1 MKSDNRIAFLD
12 YLRVVACFMVI
23 FAHCCEPFYFSDDGG
38 CLLRNASDAGWIA
51 GVVSACVA
59 CVPLFV
65 MASSYLLF
73 PVTKPAGEFLKR
85 RFSRIFIP
93 FAVWS
98 CVYCAFSGGG
108 WRELPFNFPMSGAH
122 MWFVPMLMGLY
133 LVMPVLSP
141 WAESLTAR
149 QLRGWLAIWLLTT
162 TFPFVRKL
170 AASVLG
176 SVGGSEPFLWGEALW
191 NDFGGFHYVSGFVG
205 YVLLGFY
212 FRKFVPELS
221 WRKTLLSAVP
231 LWLVGWAFICLVF
244 LCRIPL
250 EEGWPVKGPLSLAL
264 DLELGW
270 RTCTTGVALTAA
282 GAFLVIRKLTTQGAF
297 YHLVIRPLAGASFG
311 TYLAHMLV
319 LVPVLAWIRPHF
331 PTPVTMVLA
340 AVLTFVLTSLLSLV
354 LGRLPFVG
362 RFIAP

>member
-1 MKSDNRIAFLD
+1 MSTWRT
-12 YLRVVACFMVI
+12 CT
-23 FAHCCEPFYFSDDGG
+23 P
-38 CLLRNASDAGWIA
+38 
-51 GVVSACVA
+51 VSSVTRPAIRSRSSCVA
-59 CVPLFV
+59 WRSGTGYGMPTFTRRLAMFP
-65 MASSYLLF
+65 ASSTDASGRAEKSARA
-73 PVTKPAGEFLKR
+73 PIPIKPPEVPPASVS
-85 RFSRIFIP
+85 SR
-93 FAVWS
+93 A
-98 CVYCAFSGGG
+98 
-108 WRELPFNFPMSGAH
+108 
-122 MWFVPMLMGLY
+122 
-133 LVMPVLSP
+133 
-141 WAESLTAR
+141 T
-149 QLRGWLAIWLLTT
+149 WLAIFSR

-170 AASVLG
+170 AAFVLG
-176 SVGGSEPFLWGEALW
+176 SGGGTEPFLWGEALW